1 MKVSNQN
8 PLVPPDMR
16 SDQVRQKEEVKVQQ
30 PQTSAPDKTSKE
42 EKVELSP
49 KAKEIQ
55 KIKKLA
61 EEAPEIREEKVT
73 ELKQKIEQGTY
84 NIKGEK
90 VAQKLLEDLLLDII
104 S

>member
-42 EKVELSP
+42 EKV
-49 KAKEIQ
+49 
-55 KIKKLA
+55 
-61 EEAPEIREEKVT
+61 T